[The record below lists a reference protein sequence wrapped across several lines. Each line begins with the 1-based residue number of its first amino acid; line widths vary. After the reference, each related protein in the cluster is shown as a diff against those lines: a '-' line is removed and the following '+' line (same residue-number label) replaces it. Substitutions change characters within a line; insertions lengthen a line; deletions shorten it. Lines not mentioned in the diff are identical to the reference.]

1 MKKTMKLIAGLVLL
15 FTPTLQVAAQETKGE
30 QFKKELLAQIK
41 QEIKDLTDQ
50 EIRAI
55 IDTVEANITEYID
68 HYEAPDATELLTK
81 DQKLVADLTNTNVMP
96 QSFGSV
102 MLRHAEEQ
110 VIAEQLKPKF
120 AQLTARQGED
130 TLAKSQ
136 TTANTFTT
144 LRGTQTLDNEFNRW
158 DLLDKGDVLV
168 NLDNGKLGLK
178 WGHVGMMYDRGDTPG
193 QSRTIEILGFG
204 DVVQFKNYKTTW
216 HDNKTDRISHNYAR
230 RFLGTGAPERA
241 AEAATKWI
249 GKGYSLWP
257 VLGDTSAFY
266 CTELV
271 FMAYKE
277 QGVNLGN
284 GMDMGSWGI
293 LMPKRMYCSSE
304 LASYYRQNM
313 NGKAG
318 QVC

>member
-1 MKKTMKLIAGLVLL
+1 MIGLLMIS
-15 FTPTLQVAAQETKGE
+15 TPTLQVFGQETKSE
-30 QFKKELLAQIK
+30 QFKRELLSQIK
-41 QEIKDLTDQ
+41 TEITDLQDE
-50 EIRAI
+50 EIRQI
-55 IDTVEANITEYID
+55 IDAVEANMNEYIE
-68 HYEAPDATELLTK
+68 HYEKRDAAEMLNK
-81 DQKLVADLTNTNVMP
+81 DQKMVLDGQDGIAST
-96 QSFGSV
+96 QSFGGLLQRSP
-102 MLRHAEEQ
+102 EQ
-110 VIAEQLKPKF
+110 EAVAQQLAPKL
-120 AQLTARQGED
+120 AQFNERQGGEPSA
-130 TLAKSQ
+130 TNVSSTATFAKQ
-136 TTANTFTT
+136 
-144 LRGTQTLDNEFNRW
+144 QTLDNEFYRW
-158 DLLDKGDVLV
+158 DLLDTGDVLV

-178 WGHVGMMYDRGDTPG
+178 WGHVGMMYDKGLSPE

-216 HDNKTDRISHNYAR
+216 HDNKTDRISHNYAHR
-230 RFLGTGAPERA
+230 VLGTGAPEKA

-284 GMDMGSWGI
+284 GMDLGSWGI
-293 LMPKRMYCSSE
+293 LMPKSMYCSPE

-313 NGKAG
+313 NGQAG
-318 QVC
+318 NVC